1 MLSAARGPDAGP
13 EQRLAAWAAAWSAG
27 DFSAYRDFYL
37 PDFQPGK
44 GRSTA
49 DWENERRLRVTQ
61 AQSPSVRIAKLKL
74 RQLNAERMSTRFV
87 QHYSAGHYRDTVRKQ
102 IDWVKVDGQWR
113 IAAETVLAL
122 PPASQVG
129 ATP

>member
-1 MLSAARGPDAGP
+1 M
-13 EQRLAAWAAAWSAG
+13 
-27 DFSAYRDFYL
+27 
-37 PDFQPGK
+37 
-44 GRSTA
+44 
-49 DWENERRLRVTQ
+49 TQ
-61 AQSPSVRIAKLKL
+61 AQSPSVRIDKLKL
-74 RQLNAERMSTRFV
+74 RQLNAERMSTRFI